1 MRARALG
8 AIDPSERWD
17 KAAGKVIR
25 MRLEELLGLAPHALA
40 SGDAHALHD
49 LRIAATRLRY
59 LLELTD
65 ACYGES
71 AQSAARLARE
81 LQELAGA
88 IHDHDLLLERIAT
101 YTASYTGER
110 AQELALA
117 AGVQEAPVP
126 LTGRAERATC
136 AALGVLAIECKAQ
149 RAALLA
155 QLRARFDEN
164 GRARLQHEL
173 LAALGAQQRPGR
185 KGA

>member
-49 LRIAATRLRY
+49 LRIAAKRLRY
-59 LLELTD
+59 ILELTD

-101 YTASYTGER
+101 YSARYIRDR
-110 AQELALA
+110 AGALA
-117 AGVQEAPVP
+117 DEAGPHGPPA
-126 LTGRAERATC
+126 RASASDRATC
-136 AALGVLAIECKAQ
+136 AALGLVAIGAGARRAQ
-149 RAALLA
+149 LLA
-155 QLRARFDEN
+155 RLRARFDE
-164 GRARLQHEL
+164 RRQARLQQKL
-173 LAALGAQQRPGR
+173 LAALEPPAPRAR